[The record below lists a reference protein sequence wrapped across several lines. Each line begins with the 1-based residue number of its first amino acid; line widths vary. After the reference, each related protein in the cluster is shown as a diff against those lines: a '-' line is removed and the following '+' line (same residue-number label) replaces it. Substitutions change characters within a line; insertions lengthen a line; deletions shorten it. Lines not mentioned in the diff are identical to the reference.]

1 MVDFIS
7 FLYQLIDRQRV
18 NTLVND
24 LNSKNK
30 IEFFKKRGFIISYYW
45 KYFYW
50 YFNND
55 KKTQEINE

>member
-7 FLYQLIDRQRV
+7 FTPTQLIDRQRV

-30 IEFFKKRGFIISYYW
+30 IEFFKKSRDFIISY
-45 KYFYW
+45 
-50 YFNND
+50 
-55 KKTQEINE
+55 